1 MISTAQAT
9 CSALPARR
17 ADLVVR
23 SLGENE
29 RFVVKDP
36 RNGAYY
42 QLGEQEHFL
51 LMQLDGTRTADAVCV
66 NFAERFSLVASVA
79 ALVRATFRACAETGG
94 VLMGAYAA
102 ALVIV
107 KQATGTPGYLFRRTM
122 RLLRAG
128 AAH

>member
-1 MISTAQAT
+1 MISTAEAT

-36 RNGAYY
+36 RNCAYY

-66 NFAERFSLVASVA
+66 NFAERFRQVLWPEELDQFGEMARRRGFLQNQPQSQGHTDGV
-79 ALVRATFRACAETGG
+79 GG
-94 VLMGAYAA
+94 PCSIEL
-102 ALVIV
+102 
-107 KQATGTPGYLFRRTM
+107 
-122 RLLRAG
+122 
-128 AAH
+128 H